1 MDKDH
6 FLVGIIEFSAFVT
19 TCIMGGTVF
28 LALFFDLVFFHR
40 FTFQALWQ
48 AVEVWQQVCY
58 VHLLGVPL
66 PGYALLYAPELMP
79 VINFDVFHFLE
90 KYWRDIPIFEYEE
103 NEHLLGIN
111 MVTFGF
117 DSVHFF

>member
-1 MDKDH
+1 M
-6 FLVGIIEFSAFVT
+6 
-19 TCIMGGTVF
+19 
-28 LALFFDLVFFHR
+28 
-40 FTFQALWQ
+40 
-48 AVEVWQQVCY
+48 
-58 VHLLGVPL
+58 HLLGVPL